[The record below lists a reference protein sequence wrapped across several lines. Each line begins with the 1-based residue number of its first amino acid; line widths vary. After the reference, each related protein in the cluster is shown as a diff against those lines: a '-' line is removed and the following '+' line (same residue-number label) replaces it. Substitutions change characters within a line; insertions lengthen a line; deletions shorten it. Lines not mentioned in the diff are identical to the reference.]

1 MAMSDKTDIEPGI
14 PDREFAESLR
24 GLLRDS
30 ENRLDFNATTRLAAA
45 RARALD
51 QAGRFR
57 WRRWTLVIPGAALAA
72 ALVWALLLPG
82 EFMLSR
88 APRSP
93 AATPVDVVESSA
105 DEAEL
110 LINLEFY
117 QWLDE
122 AGDNV

>member
-1 MAMSDKTDIEPGI
+1 MAMSNKPDIDPEI
-14 PDREFAESLR
+14 PDRGFAESLR
-24 GLLRDS
+24 ELLRDS

-57 WRRWTLVIPGAALAA
+57 WRRWALAIPGAALTA

-82 EFMLSR
+82 ELKLPR
-88 APRSP
+88 APHP
-93 AATPVDVVESSA
+93 PTATPVDVMESSA

-122 AGDNV
+122 TGDNV

>member
-1 MAMSDKTDIEPGI
+1 MSDKTDIDPAI

-45 RARALD
+45 RARAIE

-82 EFMLSR
+82 GLMPSR
-88 APRSP
+88 TPHSP
-93 AATPVDVVESSA
+93 AATPADVMESSA

-122 AGDNV
+122 SGGNV